1 MVLLISKIIPKY
13 KGCILQLTLLKNKI
27 IMKKILLGFV
37 FASITFIASA
47 QIEPQAIGVRLG
59 GGNLGGGFEVSYQ
72 HALGD
77 ANRLEADLG
86 LNFYKNTT
94 YFSVA
99 GVYQWVWELGEGF
112 NWYAGPG
119 AQFIGVKN
127 NASFGVGGQIGAEY
141 NFNVNL
147 DTPLLISLDTRPMM
161 NFGSNAND
169 FGWGVALGV
178 RYTF

>member
-1 MVLLISKIIPKY
+1 
-13 KGCILQLTLLKNKI
+13 
-27 IMKKILLGFV
+27 MKKIVVAISFIFLGLT
-37 FASITFIASA
+37 SYG
-47 QIEPQAIGVRLG
+47 QIESQAIGARFS
-59 GGNLGGGFEVSYQ
+59 GGNYGGGFEANYQ

-77 ANRLEADLG
+77 VNRLELG
-86 LNFYKNTT
+86 MALNSNNGAS

-119 AQFIGVKN
+119 AQFLAVKN
-127 NASFGVGGQIGAEY
+127 ASAFGVGGQIGVEY

-147 DTPLLISLDTRPMM
+147 DTPLLISIDTRPMM
-161 NFGSNAND
+161 NFASGNND
-169 FGWGVALGV
+169 FGWAAALGI